1 MCRPHVV
8 ETCEGDNK
16 LTHLLTYGGHA
27 AACAAALAN
36 IAIIESEG
44 LVENSAKMG
53 AHLLDCLNS
62 LGDHPILGD
71 VRGLGLIAGIELVK
85 NQETKEKFSESSN
98 EMMYLNKGLQD
109 RGLLTRASHII
120 SLSPPLCITKDE
132 VERIVAII
140 DDAVGDL
147 EQKFGFA

>member
-1 MCRPHVV
+1 MNPSHSGRPV
-8 ETCEGDNK
+8 
-16 LTHLLTYGGHA
+16 LLVHGYLALPQLLLPMKH
-27 AACAAALAN
+27 ALARH
-36 IAIIESEG
+36 G
-44 LVENSAKMG
+44 VD
-53 AHLLDCLNS
+53 AHLAELSPLC
-62 LGDHPILGD
+62 LGD

-147 EQKFGFA
+147 EQRFGFA

>member
-1 MCRPHVV
+1 MAKGLSSGYAPIGAVMCRPHVV
-8 ETCEGDNK
+8 EMFEGDNK

-36 IAIIESEG
+36 IDIIENEG

-109 RGLLTRASHII
+109 RGLLTHVADRPRSIGIAAPVMSLAS
-120 SLSPPLCITKDE
+120 SPH
-132 VERIVAII
+132 R
-140 DDAVGDL
+140 
-147 EQKFGFA
+147 